1 MLSGITCCKFS
12 ESHPNLLACG
22 TYDGVIAIYDIRK
35 KDDKPVQENKEMQG
49 KHSDPIWEVH
59 WVGKGGKSTDK
70 GEGLVSISS
79 DGIEAEINFF
89 RKNRRVVHEKRPGIH

>member
-1 MLSGITCCKFS
+1 
-12 ESHPNLLACG
+12 
-22 TYDGVIAIYDIRK
+22 
-35 KDDKPVQENKEMQG
+35 MQG

-79 DGIEAEINFF
+79 DGTENQIKFF
-89 RKNRRVVHEKRPGIH
+89 RKNC